1 MKKAFYYK
9 GQLVRKSDN
18 HDYKYAV
25 LRLDEDG
32 AIISVL
38 GCRADLDDAQ
48 SLLRSYVRRW
58 RGERDFQLVELTEG
72 AKK

>member
-18 HDYKYAV
+18 HEYNYAV
-25 LRLDEDG
+25 VRLAEDG
-32 AIISVL
+32 KITAVM

-48 SLLRSYVRRW
+48 SLLRSYAKRW
-58 RGERDFQLVELTEG
+58 QGERDFQLVELTQS
-72 AKK
+72 K

>member
-25 LRLDEDG
+25 LRLGEDG
-32 AIISVL
+32 TIIRVL

-48 SLLRSYVRRW
+48 SLLRSYARRW
-58 RGERDFQLVELTEG
+58 QGERDFQLVELTEG